1 MKLSELSETYRD
13 SAARLRIRIR
23 ELELLEAQLT
33 CRDERLVLQGRIREL
48 KPLLREMQDLAVLT
62 ARYYERG
69 YRRNERYRL

>member
-13 SAARLRIRIR
+13 SALRLKLRIR
-23 ELELLEAQLT
+23 ELELQESRLT
-33 CRDERLVLQGRIREL
+33 RPEERLALQGRISEL